1 MIFSLVNIGINKMI
15 SKIKHCTQEAFI
27 KKIYIVLSLCNIL
40 LSNDTFSIVAVDTLT
55 GQVGSAGASCIQGSI
70 IISDI
75 HPGLGAIHTQS
86 YWNASNQNSASSLME
101 QGYAPQDIIDWLVEN
116 DAQNNPTIR
125 QYGVVDLL
133 NGGRS
138 AAFTGENCSDFKGH
152 KIGDT
157 YAIQGNILLGQSI
170 LDDMEEAFLTQYGT
184 FEEKLMASL
193 MAANVVGAD
202 TRCTP
207 YGTPSISAF
216 IRVSDPND
224 YEDQLFMD
232 INVNNA
238 PLTLNPL
245 DSLHVLYWDWKIEQ
259 YILGDIDFN
268 RKVDIL
274 DILFLCD
281 QVGSYQSIMDH
292 AFEAS
297 DMNMNGELEITDL
310 YLLLFDIIGTVGG

>member
-1 MIFSLVNIGINKMI
+1 MIYKVKQFAEKVS
-15 SKIKHCTQEAFI
+15 I
-27 KKIYIVLSLCNIL
+27 KKICIILSLYNIL

-55 GQVGSAGASCIQGSI
+55 GQIGSAGASCIQGSI
-70 IISDI
+70 VISDI

-86 YWNASNQNSASSLME
+86 YWNASNQDSASSLME

-116 DAQNNPTIR
+116 DAQNDPTIR
-125 QYGVVDLL
+125 QYGIVDLL
-133 NGGRS
+133 EGGRS

-224 YEDQLFMD
+224 DNADNLYMD
-232 INVNNA
+232 INVDNA

-245 DSLHVLYWDWKIEQ
+245 DSLHVLYWDWKIQQ

-268 RKVDIL
+268 RKIDIL

-281 QVGSYQSIMDH
+281 QVSNYQSIMDH

-297 DMNMNGELEITDL
+297 DINMNGELEITDL
-310 YLLLFDIIGTVGG
+310 YLLLFDIIGLIGG

>member
-1 MIFSLVNIGINKMI
+1 MKSIV
-15 SKIKHCTQEAFI
+15 KHYTQKVFI
-27 KKIYIVLSLCNIL
+27 KKIYIVLSLCNII

-86 YWNASNQNSASSLME
+86 YWNASNQDSASSLME

-281 QVGSYQSIMDH
+281 QVSSYQSIMDH

-297 DMNMNGELEITDL
+297 DMNMNGELEITDV
-310 YLLLFDIIGTVGG
+310 YLLLFDIIGIVGG

>member
-1 MIFSLVNIGINKMI
+1 
-15 SKIKHCTQEAFI
+15 
-27 KKIYIVLSLCNIL
+27 
-40 LSNDTFSIVAVDTLT
+40 
-55 GQVGSAGASCIQGSI
+55 
-70 IISDI
+70 
-75 HPGLGAIHTQS
+75 
-86 YWNASNQNSASSLME
+86 ME
-101 QGYAPQDIIDWLVEN
+101 QGYEPQDIIDWLVEN
-116 DAQNNPTIR
+116 DAQNDPTIR
-125 QYGVVDLL
+125 QYGIVDLL
-133 NGGRS
+133 GGGRS

-216 IRVSDPND
+216 IRVSDTND
-224 YEDQLFMD
+224 YGDNLFLD

-268 RKVDIL
+268 RKIDIL

-281 QVGSYQSIMDH
+281 QISNYQSIIDH

-310 YLLLFDIIGTVGG
+310 YLLLFDIIGVIGG

>member
-1 MIFSLVNIGINKMI
+1 MIFKVKQFAEKVS
-15 SKIKHCTQEAFI
+15 IKRICI
-27 KKIYIVLSLCNIL
+27 ILSLCNIL

-55 GQVGSAGASCIQGSI
+55 GQIGSAGASCIQGSI

-86 YWNASNQNSASSLME
+86 YWNASNQDSASSLME
-101 QGYAPQDIIDWLVEN
+101 QGYAPQDIINWLVEN
-116 DAQNNPTIR
+116 DAQNDPTIR
-125 QYGVVDLL
+125 QYGVVNLL
-133 NGGRS
+133 EGGRS

-224 YEDQLFMD
+224 YGDYLFMD
-232 INVNNA
+232 INVDNA
-238 PLTLNPL
+238 PLTINPL

-268 RKVDIL
+268 RKIDIL

-281 QVGSYQSIMDH
+281 QVSYYQPIMDH

-310 YLLLFDIIGTVGG
+310 YLLLFDIIGVIGG

>member
-1 MIFSLVNIGINKMI
+1 MIYKVKQFAQKVS
-15 SKIKHCTQEAFI
+15 I
-27 KKIYIVLSLCNIL
+27 KKICIILSLCNIL

-55 GQVGSAGASCIQGSI
+55 GQIGSAGASCIQGSI

-86 YWNASNQNSASSLME
+86 YWNASNQDSASSLME

-116 DAQNNPTIR
+116 DAQNDPTIR

-133 NGGRS
+133 EGGRS

-224 YEDQLFMD
+224 YGDNLFLD

-268 RKVDIL
+268 RKIDIL

-281 QVGSYQSIMDH
+281 QISYYQSIIDH

-310 YLLLFDIIGTVGG
+310 YLLLFDIIGVIRG

>member
-1 MIFSLVNIGINKMI
+1 MKSIV
-15 SKIKHCTQEAFI
+15 KHYTQKVFI

-86 YWNASNQNSASSLME
+86 YWNASNQDSASSLME

-281 QVGSYQSIMDH
+281 QVSSYQSIMDH

-297 DMNMNGELEITDL
+297 DMNMNGELEITDV

>member
-1 MIFSLVNIGINKMI
+1 MKSIV
-15 SKIKHCTQEAFI
+15 KHYTQRVFV
-27 KKIYIVLSLCNIL
+27 KKIYIFLSLGNIL

-86 YWNASNQNSASSLME
+86 YWNSSNQDNASSLME
-101 QGYAPQDIIDWLVEN
+101 QGYAPQEIIDWLVQN

-224 YEDQLFMD
+224 YEDHLFLD
-232 INVNNA
+232 INVDNA

-245 DSLHVLYWDWKIEQ
+245 DSLHVLYWDWKIDQ

-281 QVGSYQSIMDH
+281 QVGSYQSILDH

-310 YLLLFDIIGTVGG
+310 YLLLFNIIGTVGG

>member
-1 MIFSLVNIGINKMI
+1 MIYKVKQFAQKVS
-15 SKIKHCTQEAFI
+15 I
-27 KKIYIVLSLCNIL
+27 KKICIILSLCNIL

-55 GQVGSAGASCIQGSI
+55 GQIGSAGASCIQGSI

-86 YWNASNQNSASSLME
+86 YWNASNQDSASSLME
-101 QGYAPQDIIDWLVEN
+101 QGYAPQDIIDWLIEN
-116 DAQNNPTIR
+116 DAQNDPTIR
-125 QYGVVDLL
+125 QYGIVDLL
-133 NGGRS
+133 EGGRS

-224 YEDQLFMD
+224 YGDNLFLD

-268 RKVDIL
+268 RKIDIL

-281 QVGSYQSIMDH
+281 QISNYQSIIDH

-310 YLLLFDIIGTVGG
+310 YLLLFDIIGVIGG

>member
-1 MIFSLVNIGINKMI
+1 MIFKVKQFAEKVS
-15 SKIKHCTQEAFI
+15 IKRICI
-27 KKIYIVLSLCNIL
+27 ILSLCNIL

-55 GQVGSAGASCIQGSI
+55 GQIGSAGASCIQGSI

-75 HPGLGAIHTQS
+75 HPGLGAIQTQS
-86 YWNASNQNSASSLME
+86 YWNASNQDSASSLME
-101 QGYAPQDIIDWLVEN
+101 QGYEPQDIIDWLVEN
-116 DAQNNPTIR
+116 DAQNDPTIR
-125 QYGVVDLL
+125 QYGIVDLL
-133 NGGRS
+133 EGGRS

-184 FEEKLMASL
+184 FEEKLMAAL

-224 YEDQLFMD
+224 DNADHLYMD
-232 INVNNA
+232 INVDNA

-245 DSLHVLYWDWKIEQ
+245 DSLHVLYWDWKIQQ

-268 RKVDIL
+268 RKIDIL

-281 QVGSYQSIMDH
+281 QVSNYQSIMDH

-297 DMNMNGELEITDL
+297 DINMNGELEITDL
-310 YLLLFDIIGTVGG
+310 YLLLFDIIGLIGG

>member
-1 MIFSLVNIGINKMI
+1 MIYKVKQFAQKVS
-15 SKIKHCTQEAFI
+15 I
-27 KKIYIVLSLCNIL
+27 KKICIILSLCNIL

-55 GQVGSAGASCIQGSI
+55 GQIGSAGASCIQGSI

-86 YWNASNQNSASSLME
+86 YWNASNQDSASSLME

-116 DAQNNPTIR
+116 DAQNDPTIR

-133 NGGRS
+133 EGGRS

-224 YEDQLFMD
+224 YGDNLFLD

-245 DSLHVLYWDWKIEQ
+245 DSLHVLYWDWKIDQ

-268 RKVDIL
+268 RKINIL

-281 QVGSYQSIMDH
+281 QISNYQSIIDH

-310 YLLLFDIIGTVGG
+310 YLLLFDIIGVIGG

>member
-1 MIFSLVNIGINKMI
+1 MIY
-15 SKIKHCTQEAFI
+15 KIKQFAENVSIKSICTI
-27 KKIYIVLSLCNIL
+27 LSLFNIL
-40 LSNDTFSIVAVDTLT
+40 LPNDTFSIVAVDTLT
-55 GQVGSAGASCIQGSI
+55 GQIGSAGASCIQGSI
-70 IISDI
+70 IISDV

-86 YWNASNQNSASSLME
+86 YWNASNQDSASSLME
-101 QGYAPQDIIDWLVEN
+101 QGYEPQDIIDWLVEN
-116 DAQNNPTIR
+116 DAQNDPTIR
-125 QYGVVDLL
+125 QYGIVDLL
-133 NGGRS
+133 EGGRS

-224 YEDQLFMD
+224 YENHLFLD
-232 INVNNA
+232 INVDNA

-268 RKVDIL
+268 RKIDIL

-281 QVGSYQSIMDH
+281 QISNYQSIIDH

-310 YLLLFDIIGTVGG
+310 YLLLFDIIGVIGG

>member
-1 MIFSLVNIGINKMI
+1 MIYKVKQFAEKVP
-15 SKIKHCTQEAFI
+15 I
-27 KKIYIVLSLCNIL
+27 KKICIILSLYNIL

-55 GQVGSAGASCIQGSI
+55 GQIGSAGASCIQGSI
-70 IISDI
+70 VISDI

-86 YWNASNQNSASSLME
+86 YWNASNQDSASSLME
-101 QGYAPQDIIDWLVEN
+101 QGYAPQDIIDWIVEN
-116 DAQNNPTIR
+116 DAQNDPTIR
-125 QYGVVDLL
+125 QYGIVDLL
-133 NGGRS
+133 EGGRS

-224 YEDQLFMD
+224 DYADHLYMD
-232 INVNNA
+232 INVDNA

-245 DSLHVLYWDWKIEQ
+245 DSLHVLYWDWKIQQ

-268 RKVDIL
+268 RKIDIL

-281 QVGSYQSIMDH
+281 QVSNYQSIMDH

-297 DMNMNGELEITDL
+297 DINMNGELEITDL
-310 YLLLFDIIGTVGG
+310 YLLLFDIIGLIGG

>member
-1 MIFSLVNIGINKMI
+1 MIY
-15 SKIKHCTQEAFI
+15 KIKQFAENVSIKSICTI
-27 KKIYIVLSLCNIL
+27 LSLFNIL
-40 LSNDTFSIVAVDTLT
+40 LPNDTFSIVAVDTLT
-55 GQVGSAGASCIQGSI
+55 GQIGSAGASCIQGSI

-86 YWNASNQNSASSLME
+86 YWNASNQDSASSLME
-101 QGYAPQDIIDWLVEN
+101 QGYAPQDIIDWLIEN
-116 DAQNNPTIR
+116 DAQNDPTIR
-125 QYGVVDLL
+125 QYGIVDLL
-133 NGGRS
+133 EGGRS

-224 YEDQLFMD
+224 YEDHLFLD
-232 INVNNA
+232 INVDNA

-245 DSLHVLYWDWKIEQ
+245 DSLHVLYWDWKIDQ

-268 RKVDIL
+268 RKIDIL

-281 QVGSYQSIMDH
+281 QISNYQSIIDH

-310 YLLLFDIIGTVGG
+310 YLLLFDIIGVIGG

>member
-1 MIFSLVNIGINKMI
+1 MTYDLKQSAASI
-15 SKIKHCTQEAFI
+15 SIKRICI
-27 KKIYIVLSLCNIL
+27 ILSLFNIL

-55 GQVGSAGASCIQGSI
+55 GQIGSAGASCIQGSI

-86 YWNASNQNSASSLME
+86 YWNASNQDSASSLME

-116 DAQNNPTIR
+116 DAQNDPTIR

-133 NGGRS
+133 EGGRS

-216 IRVSDPND
+216 IRVSGPDD
-224 YEDQLFMD
+224 YGDHLFMD

-245 DSLHVLYWDWKIEQ
+245 DSLHVLYWDWKIGQ

-281 QVGSYQSIMDH
+281 QVSNYQSIMDH

-297 DMNMNGELEITDL
+297 DMNMNGELEITDI
-310 YLLLFDIIGTVGG
+310 YLLLFDIIGVIGG